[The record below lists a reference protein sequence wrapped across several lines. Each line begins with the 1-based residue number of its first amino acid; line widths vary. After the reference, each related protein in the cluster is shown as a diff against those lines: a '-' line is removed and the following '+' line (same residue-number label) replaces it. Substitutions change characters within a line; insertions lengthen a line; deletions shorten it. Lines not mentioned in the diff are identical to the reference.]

1 MAENKYQLT
10 GATTAQNPRFASGA
24 NFDAVSEREQLANFI
39 SNITR
44 DETPFMSDIGKTKAV
59 GVYHEWQTDRLE
71 PPRNSRLKVGSDFE
85 HVRPDGTDGA
95 DNALDTAFTVPR
107 RTRLGNYTQI
117 NGKTVAVSGTKR
129 AVDQAGVADEYAYQ
143 LKKRGIEMRRDMEQD
158 LIHTLNVSFPESG
171 TNEAVAGNY
180 FAWIN
185 SDLDSSTQ
193 SGTCKFKID
202 GLKVADANVG
212 HGTHTLGDTDGVGVA
227 LALTDIDEVMQ
238 AIYENGG
245 KAGKVMF
252 SPKLRRDFSSL
263 AQAAGG
269 TGAINAVGNV
279 RRNIDEKGSL
289 RQSVDFYMSD
299 FGEIM
304 VIPNYIMGLSNS
316 VTTNGNATRT
326 HARQM
331 KDFAALVYDSQWFN
345 MSTLRP
351 MQEVDVGQKGDST
364 VGMFVEEWTFEVR
377 NPYGCGGIYGLA

>member
-1 MAENKYQLT
+1 MAENKYTLT
-10 GATTAQNPRFASGA
+10 GNTNQLPRFASGT
-24 NFDAVSEREQLANFI
+24 NNDAVSEREQLANFI

-71 PPRNSRLKVGSDFE
+71 PPRNSRLKVGADFD
-85 HVRPDGTDGA
+85 HVRPDGSANDGA
-95 DNALDTAFTVPR
+95 DNALAAAFTVPR

-158 LIHTLNVSFPESG
+158 LIHSLNVSFPESG

-185 SDLDSSTQ
+185 SDLDSTTQ

-202 GLKVADANVG
+202 GLKLADANVG

-245 KAGKVMF
+245 KAGKVML

-263 AQAAGG
+263 AQAAGTG
-269 TGAINAVGNV
+269 TNVNV

-304 VIPNYIMGLSNS
+304 IVPNYIMGLSHS
-316 VTTNGNATRT
+316 VTTNGNAART